1 MLSLYLKPDTRC
13 RVPRLPLSTSPSS
26 VIRHPTSVIHHRY
39 RLISLFCRRM
49 SLLSPAISSLARM
62 RLWRIDGWKQNPT
75 DSQREVLQDLVTN
88 AQYTEFGR
96 RYKFSELFNI
106 KSFKQAVPIHE
117 YDDLKPYI
125 ERMMKGEQN
134 LLWNTPVY
142 WFAKSSGTT
151 SDKSKFIP
159 ISDESLEDCHF
170 KGAKDVLTMY
180 YQFNPDSNL
189 LTGKGLVIGGSH
201 SINPMNA
208 EAQYGD
214 LSAVL
219 LQNSPFWGHWL
230 RTPDLS
236 IALMDEWESKIEKL
250 ANSTAWEN
258 VTSISG
264 VPTWTLVLFKR
275 ILEITG
281 RNHICDVWPNL
292 ELYMHGGVSFTPY
305 REQFERIIGKPVHYL
320 EMYNASEGFFAAQEK
335 PGDDGMLL
343 FTDHGIFMEFM
354 PVSEYGQAQPRTI
367 GLNDVEIGKN
377 YALVISTNGGLWRY
391 LLGDTIQFTSVNP
404 YRVKVSGRLKHYM
417 NAFGEEVIVDNSD
430 KAIAEACRKTG
441 AIVKDY
447 TAAPVYFSDSSNGAH
462 EWLVEFEKEPE
473 NLEQFI
479 QSLDAE
485 LKNINSDYEAK
496 RHKDIALRLPILHAM
511 KKGSFNEWLRLK
523 GKLGGQHKIP
533 RLSNDRKYVDEI
545 LNLSTT

>member
-1 MLSLYLKPDTRC
+1 
-13 RVPRLPLSTSPSS
+13 
-26 VIRHPTSVIHHRY
+26 
-39 RLISLFCRRM
+39 M

-62 RLWRIDGWKQNPT
+62 RLWRIEGWKNNPE
-75 DSQREVLQDLVTN
+75 DAQREVLQDLVTS

-96 RYKFSELFNI
+96 KYHFHDLFTIKAYKE
-106 KSFKQAVPIHE
+106 AVPIHE
-117 YDDLKPYI
+117 YEDLKPYI
-125 ERMMKGEQN
+125 ERTMQGEQN
-134 LLWNTPVY
+134 VLWNTPVF

-151 SDKSKFIP
+151 NAKSKFIP
-159 ISDESLEDCHF
+159 VSDESLEDCHY
-170 KGAKDVLTMY
+170 KAAKDVLTMY
-180 YQFNPDSNL
+180 YQFNPDSEL

-201 SINPMNA
+201 NINPVNN
-208 EAQYGD
+208 EAQFGD

-250 ANSTAWEN
+250 AQNTIKEN

-281 RNHICDVWPNL
+281 KQTIKEVWPSL

-305 REQFERIIGKPVHYL
+305 KEQFQKLIGKDIHYL

-335 PGDDGMLL
+335 PGDEGMLL

-354 PVSEYGQAQPRTI
+354 PVSEYGKQDPKTI
-367 GLNDVEIGKN
+367 GLQDVEPGKN
-377 YALVISTNGGLWRY
+377 YALVITTNGGLWRY
-391 LLGDTIQFTSVNP
+391 LLGDTITFTSVKP
-404 YRVKVSGRLKHYM
+404 YYIKVSGRLKHYI
-417 NAFGEEVIVDNSD
+417 NAFGEEVIVDNAD
-430 KAIAEACRKTG
+430 QAIAIASQKTG
-441 AIVKDY
+441 VVVNDY

-462 EWLVEFEKEPE
+462 EWLIEFENEPANIE
-473 NLEQFI
+473 TFTAE
-479 QSLDAE
+479 LDTA

-496 RHKDIALRLPILHAM
+496 RHKSIALSMPLVHALPKGTFNKWLH
-511 KKGSFNEWLRLK
+511 SK
-523 GKLGGQHKIP
+523 GKLGGQHKVP
-533 RLSNDRKYVDEI
+533 RLSNERTLINEI
-545 LNLSTT
+545 LRMNTATFVNS

>member
-1 MLSLYLKPDTRC
+1 MN
-13 RVPRLPLSTSPSS
+13 
-26 VIRHPTSVIHHRY
+26 
-39 RLISLFCRRM
+39 
-49 SLLSPAISSLARM
+49 LLSPAISSLARM
-62 RLWRIDGWKQNPT
+62 RLWRIEAWRNNPL
-75 DSQREVLQDLVTN
+75 DAQREVLQDLVTS

-96 RYKFSELFNI
+96 KYNFSNLFNVRD
-106 KSFKQAVPIHE
+106 FKATVPIHE
-117 YDDLKPYI
+117 YEDIKPYI
-125 ERMMKGEQN
+125 ERIMQGEQN
-134 LLWNTPVY
+134 ILWNTPIY

-159 ISDESLEDCHF
+159 ISEESLQDGHY
-170 KGAKDVLTMY
+170 KASKDVLSLY
-180 YQFNPDSNL
+180 YQYHPDSAL

-201 SINPMNA
+201 NINPMNA

-250 ANSTAWEN
+250 AESTIKEN

-281 RNHICDVWPNL
+281 KQTMSEVWPSL

-305 REQFERIIGKPVHYL
+305 KEQFKKIIGKDINYL
-320 EMYNASEGFFAAQEK
+320 EMYNASEGFFAAQDL
-335 PGDDGMLL
+335 PGNEGMLL

-354 PVSEYGQAQPRTI
+354 PVSEYGKKEPQTVSLQ
-367 GLNDVEIGKN
+367 DVELGKN
-377 YALVISTNGGLWRY
+377 YALIISTNGGLWRY
-391 LLGDTIQFTSVNP
+391 LVGDTVQFVSLNP
-404 YRVKVSGRLKHYM
+404 FRISVSGRLKHYI

-430 KAIAEACRKTG
+430 KAIATASRETG
-441 AIVKDY
+441 AVVNDY

-462 EWLVEFEKEPE
+462 EWLIEFEKEPE
-473 NLEQFI
+473 SLELFTKE
-479 QSLDAE
+479 LDAA

-496 RHKDIALRLPILHAM
+496 RHKSIALGMPVVHSM
-511 KKGSFNEWLRLK
+511 NKGAFAEWLRSK
-523 GKLGGQHKIP
+523 GKLGGQHKVP
-533 RLSNDRKYVDEI
+533 RLSNDRTMVDEI
-545 LNLSTT
+545 LKMNLSTFTNQ